1 MIIFIDRICTG
12 LNGCQDTEPVHCSLN
27 SVFFDGRTTE
37 LRFCEHFVIFN
48 WYIAPNSMIMSKIL
62 IIEDDRDIAELIAI
76 HMKDAGF
83 EAEMVHDG
91 KEGLI
96 RSMEKVHDLVILD
109 LKLPGMD
116 GLEICRKLRVEKID
130 IPIIMLTSKSEE
142 IDKVL
147 GLEIGADDYIT
158 KPFSIRELLAR
169 VKTVLRRGKKE
180 QTGPAAESQV
190 LEYENFYL
198 DITKRKVRSYGQ
210 KVELSPKEFDLLVLL
225 ASHPGKTYSRS
236 DLLSQVWGVDFEG
249 FEHTVNS
256 HINRLRSKIEKNMNQ
271 PEFIQTTWGV
281 GYKFKD
287 ELS

>member
-1 MIIFIDRICTG
+1 
-12 LNGCQDTEPVHCSLN
+12 
-27 SVFFDGRTTE
+27 
-37 LRFCEHFVIFN
+37 
-48 WYIAPNSMIMSKIL
+48 MIMSKIL

-76 HMKDAGF
+76 HMNDNGHVPQV
-83 EAEMVHDG
+83 VHDG

-96 RSMEKVHDLVILD
+96 RSMENVHDLIILD
-109 LKLPGMD
+109 LKLPGLD
-116 GLEICRKLRVEKID
+116 GLEICKRLRLEKID

-147 GLEIGADDYIT
+147 GLEIGADDYMT
-158 KPFSIRELLAR
+158 KPFSIRELVAR
-169 VKTVLRRGKKE
+169 VKTVLRRGRRE
-180 QTGPAAESQV
+180 IRDPEGEDRI
-190 LEYENFYL
+190 LECENFYL
-198 DITKRKVRSYGQ
+198 NVPKRIVKSYGRQ
-210 KVELSPKEFDLLVLL
+210 VELSPKEFDMLVLL
-225 ASHPGKTYSRS
+225 ASNPGKTYSRS

-287 ELS
+287 E